1 MADKLMPD
9 WLMLLMVLA
18 IYFAIMKWILPRFG
32 VAT

>member
-1 MADKLMPD
+1 MPD

-18 IYFAIMKWILPRFG
+18 VYFVIMKWILPRFG